1 MKTDRTRLYKSIE
14 NAIAKGVANAEE
26 VDVIAKSIMDTVW
39 PIIDFLQVHGRPSK
53 DYVEE
58 YIKNQNLFTDIK
70 ILTKI
75 LNMYDY
81 IPDPNQFGDDELMLL
96 MEFSGLSTATN
107 EQAIDLLKEHKG
119 KSINDIQSMIIELLN
134 KVFPNT

>member
-1 MKTDRTRLYKSIE
+1 MKTDRTRLYKKIE
-14 NAIAKGVANAEE
+14 NAIVKGADNA
-26 VDVIAKSIMDTVW
+26 
-39 PIIDFLQVHGRPSK
+39 
-53 DYVEE
+53 EE